1 MTQRIEQKITLPSV
15 SAITNRNQLKLTE
28 ESKWYSD
35 QYKTN
40 VGTII
45 IILLLSLYLLWDT
58 TRDSDI
64 GNRKPIGKV
73 ASTINDIER
82 KLGARVVW
90 KSIERNNTIYNYD
103 SIRTNSISR
112 TTVEL
117 NDKTKVSLAEDTM
130 VFINTNPEKLDINFI
145 RGEIS
150 VDTMNRKKSEVEK
163 INIVHGKEVI
173 KLGKTNLNLSRPTI
187 NSSVKLELKEGDAKL
202 EKDGKETSLKKGE
215 IVVSK
220 GNSTSILP
228 IQQNISKEN
237 KPFQKAK
244 NEYFRPKT
252 KKIKKIKNK
261 QPLKLANNNIKQKIN
276 NPRNIRSCGILC
288 DTT

>member
-15 SAITNRNQLKLTE
+15 SAITNRNQPKLTE

-150 VDTMNRKKSEVEK
+150 VDTMNRTKSEVEK

-173 KLGKTNLNLSRPTI
+173 KLGKTNLNLSRPTM
-187 NSSVKLELKEGDAKL
+187 NSSVELELKDGDAKL
-202 EKDGKETSLKKGE
+202 EKDGVETPLKKGE
-215 IVVSK
+215 LVVSK
-220 GNSTSILP
+220 GELTKTLP
-228 IQQNISKEN
+228 KQDTISKE
-237 KPFQKAK
+237 KPLFL
-244 NEYFRPKT
+244 EPKKD
-252 KKIKKIKNK
+252 KKLEKEEKEKE
-261 QPLKLANNNIKQKIN
+261 
-276 NPRNIRSCGILC
+276 
-288 DTT
+288 